1 LFPILGDYRDRPC
14 GQLSGG
20 EQQMVALGRAMMAHP
35 RILLLDEPTSGLAP
49 AISDGLYAAITSLAE
64 RGVGILVVEQSV
76 DRALRYSDRTYVME
90 NGRIVHEGRSSDL
103 SRETLAGAIAGVKA
117 EAI

>member
-1 LFPILGDYRDRPC
+1 MTWSRSSSCSPFSVTI
-14 GQLSGG
+14 
-20 EQQMVALGRAMMAHP
+20 V
-35 RILLLDEPTSGLAP
+35 I
-49 AISDGLYAAITSLAE
+49 
-64 RGVGILVVEQSV
+64 V

-103 SRETLAGAIAGVKA
+103 TRETLAGAIAGVKA